1 MDKLLKQQTV
11 LIVDDAKENITLLI
25 ELLRSDFIIKAA
37 TSGEKALEIAFS
49 NHPPDLILLDVMMPG
64 TDGFEVCRRLKA
76 SEQTK
81 GIPII
86 FITGKVGEED
96 EIYGFNLG
104 AVDYI
109 TKPFSPV
116 IIKARVNM
124 HAELKRYRDY
134 LEGISFLDGL
144 TGISNRRKF
153 NEYLDSTWYFAE
165 REHIPVSM
173 ILVDIDHFKQ
183 FNDNYGHQAGD
194 ACLIQIAQ
202 VLSQAVV
209 RKTDFVARY
218 GGEEFAFILLNA
230 NIESVIRIAEKL
242 RLSIMALAIPHA
254 YSSVGNN
261 VTISLGVAAIIPE
274 RNSSCRILIKAAD
287 DALYKSKE
295 SGRNKVEMKKI

>member
-1 MDKLLKQQTV
+1 MDELLKQQTV
-11 LIVDDAKENITLLI
+11 LIVDDAKENITLLV

-37 TSGEKALEIAFS
+37 TSGERALEIAFS
-49 NHPPDLILLDVMMPG
+49 NHPPDMILLDVMMPG
-64 TDGFEVCRRLKA
+64 MDGYEVCRRLKVSA
-76 SEQTK
+76 QTK

-86 FITGKVGEED
+86 FITGKVREED

-134 LEGISFLDGL
+134 LEEISFLDGL
-144 TGISNRRKF
+144 TSISNRRKF
-153 NEYLDSTWYFAE
+153 NGYLDSTWNFAE
-165 REHIPVSM
+165 REHIPISM
-173 ILVDIDHFKQ
+173 ILMDIDHFKQ
-183 FNDNYGHQAGD
+183 FNDNYGHQEGD

-218 GGEEFAFILLNA
+218 GGEEFVYILPNT
-230 NIESVIRIAEKL
+230 NIESAVRIAEKL
-242 RLSIMALAIPHA
+242 RLSIIALQIPHA
-254 YSSVGNN
+254 YSSTGHW
-261 VTISLGVAAIIPE
+261 VTISLGVGTVIPD
-274 RNSSCRILIKAAD
+274 RNLSCSALIKAAD
-287 DALYKSKE
+287 NALYRAKE
-295 SGRNKVEMKKI
+295 NGRNKVEYDY